1 MWHGWMQASPWATV
15 ERGGWDAQR
24 PRQRIPHRRRRPL
37 STQPPAPGRRGV
49 PRSAPLMLTASAP
62 AVRDELLG
70 ANLAPAPRW
79 VAVTTAGVVQAE
91 RLRPVDVL
99 AQVRFAMIFYVVPC
113 WAGLGWAWLCHTV
126 LLRSSTLCS
135 AVLS

>member
-1 MWHGWMQASPWATV
+1 
-15 ERGGWDAQR
+15 
-24 PRQRIPHRRRRPL
+24 
-37 STQPPAPGRRGV
+37 
-49 PRSAPLMLTASAP
+49 MLAASAP

-99 AQVRFAMIFYVVPC
+99 AQVRFAIIFHAVPC
-113 WAGLGWAWLCHTV
+113 HAGLGWAVPHCAAAIVHAVLC
-126 LLRSSTLCS
+126 C